1 MAINPNGSAN
11 NFFDHRNKPI
21 IENIQKVSVKD
32 QFEFLGIRHVILLYP
47 QLWENVLRSKNHGCR
62 VQAPAGAWTRA
73 FAAIGG
79 DNYPDT
85 GGHNG
90 QRRQC

>member
-32 QFEFLGIRHVILLYP
+32 QFGVLPFESCNFIFEQLNLLVELVDDVGLMLNDD
-47 QLWENVLRSKNHGCR
+47 QER
-62 VQAPAGAWTRA
+62 
-73 FAAIGG
+73 
-79 DNYPDT
+79 
-85 GGHNG
+85 
-90 QRRQC
+90 